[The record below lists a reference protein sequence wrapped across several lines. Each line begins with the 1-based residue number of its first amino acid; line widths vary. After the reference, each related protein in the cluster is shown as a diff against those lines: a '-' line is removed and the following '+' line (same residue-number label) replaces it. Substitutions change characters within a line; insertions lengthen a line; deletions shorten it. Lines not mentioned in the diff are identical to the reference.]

1 MKPKKTK
8 TTNTTKTT
16 KTVNK
21 KAMAETTPSE
31 STQIPT
37 RGAMRIIKRY
47 SNRKLYDTTES
58 RYVTLDDLAQMVR
71 QGVELQ
77 VLDNASKDDL
87 TSVTLAQIIFEE
99 EKRRRLL
106 PLSALKRIIQT
117 GGESITGLVSAIG
130 RDLDE
135 TVGKVRRD
143 LDKTVGKVRRD
154 LDETVGQ
161 VLGRADEESDDRD
174 QTDEESLTDKGVA
187 GLASDAMDQ
196 SSDESAPAL
205 QVLREWLAGSQQAF
219 EEWQGRLDDQV
230 KKVLEGLSPVI
241 KIQRQVAALEERVR
255 RLEGGHEEI
264 GKDRSQ

>member
-1 MKPKKTK
+1 
-8 TTNTTKTT
+8 
-16 KTVNK
+16 
-21 KAMAETTPSE
+21 
-31 STQIPT
+31 
-37 RGAMRIIKRY
+37 MRIIKRY

-58 RYVTLDDLAQMVR
+58 RYVTLDNLAQMVR
-71 QGVELQ
+71 DGVELQ

-161 VLGRADEESDDRD
+161 VLGRADEESGHRD
-174 QTDEESLTDKGVA
+174 QADEESGHRDQAAEEGRQAEVVFDPA
-187 GLASDAMDQ
+187 ADAMDQ

-205 QVLREWLAGSQQAF
+205 HVLREWLAGSQQAF

-230 KKVLEGLSPVI
+230 KKVLEGLSPVT
-241 KIQRQVAALEERVR
+241 KLQRQVAALEERVR
-255 RLEGGHEEI
+255 RLEGGEEEI